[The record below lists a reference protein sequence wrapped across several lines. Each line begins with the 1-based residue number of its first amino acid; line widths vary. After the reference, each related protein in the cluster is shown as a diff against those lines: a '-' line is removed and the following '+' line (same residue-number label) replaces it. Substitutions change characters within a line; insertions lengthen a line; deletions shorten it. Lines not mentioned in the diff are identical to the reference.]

1 MTFSIKTKEINTSV
15 IIRLIK
21 GKKWLK
27 IEQYELP
34 EEAAG
39 LSVVL
44 TVRYICEEQIT
55 KQNKNFILIKMIL
68 PQIQHKKLV

>member
-1 MTFSIKTKEINTSV
+1 
-15 IIRLIK
+15 
-21 GKKWLK
+21 LK

-44 TVRYICEEQIT
+44 TVRYICEKQII
-55 KQNKNFILIKMIL
+55 KQNKHFILITKIL
-68 PQIQHKKLV
+68 PQFQPKKNSQEISMKIYNKLL